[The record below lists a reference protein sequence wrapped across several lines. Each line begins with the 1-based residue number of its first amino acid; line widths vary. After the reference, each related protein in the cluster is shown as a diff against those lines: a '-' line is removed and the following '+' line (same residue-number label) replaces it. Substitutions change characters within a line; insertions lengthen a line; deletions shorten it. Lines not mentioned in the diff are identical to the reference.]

1 MLLIGS
7 RYVIWFSVVD
17 CKTIEY
23 EVGEWVGHFNPLPS
37 VLGNDIQLQTS
48 AWMKKGA
55 PPQGYTLQVINHD
68 FMVANVTFSKDIPI

>member
-1 MLLIGS
+1 
-7 RYVIWFSVVD
+7 
-17 CKTIEY
+17 
-23 EVGEWVGHFNPLPS
+23 VGHFNPLPS